1 MASRRPRRGCGCL
14 LAPLLLILFGA
25 AILWRHV
32 DREVAGALP
41 IEGAAR
47 AAMTWDPGFRP
58 APVQGAFNGHGF
70 LAPGANATMH
80 GDGGQ
85 SDTHLTAGP
94 FGPGWEVRT
103 RRSGNGMPRQCS
115 TFVHRSDGKVVAMCG
130 GLSGFR
136 MVLLDPESLTAL
148 ATFDLPIRPSAFE
161 AVVRRDRS
169 IMMNDSSGGAYLFL
183 DNQDRVVFA
192 NSRWVVQRLAARQRG
207 NVWTFEI
214 DGEWDLKPHVP
225 HDCLNWDTWFPSGE
239 CDKVTTVISDAA
251 GRLWWTTRNGRL
263 GTLDP
268 ATGKVAIVP
277 LGEEIQNALA
287 VDDHA
292 VYVLTD
298 HAQYAFE
305 ARADGKPLQLWRT
318 AYDRG
323 SARKVGSIN
332 QGSGTTPTLLGRDWI
347 TFTDNADGRINVVVL
362 RRADGGAVCKVPVF
376 AEGASAT
383 DNSMIAWGRS
393 IVLENNAGYTN
404 AHQHR
409 DWAAVRGGV
418 VRIDLRGDGQGCNT
432 VWESPLV
439 SPSVVPKLAALS
451 GIAWFHSF
459 TMAGASQ
466 DWVLV
471 GLDITNGREVAR
483 VPTGRGKAFDNNWS
497 SISIAPDGTLYLGT
511 TQGLV
516 QVRRKPADSGQRKQ
530 LPPFAVST
538 DPVQKL
544 ASSLARNATAAAIS
558 AGSARRPS
566 GIAASIDAIHS
577 GGMLCITGV
586 LVGPGATALTLIRRG
601 ASSRESWRTRP
612 MIAAFEAQ

>member
-1 MASRRPRRGCGCL
+1 MASRRLRRGCGGL
-14 LAPLLLILFGA
+14 LALLVLLALGA
-25 AILWRHV
+25 ALLWRHI
-32 DREVAGALP
+32 DREVAEAMP
-41 IEGAAR
+41 IPGAAS
-47 AAMTWDPGFRP
+47 AAMTWDAAFDP
-58 APVQGAFNGHGF
+58 APVAGTFNGHGF

-85 SDTHLTAGP
+85 SDTHLADGP
-94 FGPGWEVRT
+94 FGPGWVVRT

-136 MVLLDPESLTAL
+136 MVLIDPQDLTAL
-148 ATFDLPIRPSAFE
+148 ASFDLPIRPSAFE

-183 DNQDRVVFA
+183 DNRDRVVFA
-192 NSRWVVQRLAARQRG
+192 DSRWVVQRLAARQQGGAWRF
-207 NVWTFEI
+207 VV
-214 DGEWDLKPHVP
+214 DGQWDLKPHVP
-225 HDCLNWDTWFPSGE
+225 HDCLSWDNWFPSGE
-239 CDKVTTVISDAA
+239 CDKVTTVIPDAT

-263 GTLDP
+263 GTLDT
-268 ATGKVAIVP
+268 ASGKVAVLP

-287 VDDHA
+287 VDDRA

-298 HAQYAFE
+298 HAQYAF
-305 ARADGKPLQLWRT
+305 ASGQDGQPRQLWRT

-332 QGSGTTPTLLGRDWI
+332 QGSGTTPTLLGADWI
-347 TFTDNADGRINVVVL
+347 TFADNADGRINVIVL
-362 RRADGGAVCKVPVF
+362 RRADGSAVCKVPVF

-418 VRIDLRGDGQGCNT
+418 VRIDLRADGSSCDS

-439 SPSVVPKLAALS
+439 SPSVVPKLAARS

-459 TMAGASQ
+459 TSAQDGQ
-466 DWVLV
+466 DWALV
-471 GLDITNGREVAR
+471 GLDLATGREVVR
-483 VPTGRGKAFDNNWS
+483 VPTGRGKGFDNNWS
-497 SISIAPDGTLYLGT
+497 SISLAPDGTLYIGT
-511 TQGLV
+511 TQGLA
-516 QVRRKPADSGQRKQ
+516 QVRRKPGVASQRK
-530 LPPFAVST
+530 
-538 DPVQKL
+538 
-544 ASSLARNATAAAIS
+544 
-558 AGSARRPS
+558 
-566 GIAASIDAIHS
+566 
-577 GGMLCITGV
+577 
-586 LVGPGATALTLIRRG
+586 
-601 ASSRESWRTRP
+601 
-612 MIAAFEAQ
+612 